1 MLDNIK
7 HKVNMENI
15 SRTRK
20 RIRDLQKERFKLE
33 LSLLRPLAMAPY
45 SLIKAYW
52 RCGKKT
58 CRCHKGGP
66 LHGPYYYLTQH
77 REGKTSN
84 IYIPKKKLSK
94 ISIFAERYKEYET
107 SLTKLRNLN
116 KEILTLLKMIEKKA
130 FVPPSKLK
138 EKINGNR
145 KKEY

>member
-94 ISIFAERYKEYET
+94 ISIGSFVFKLHFKYLILDLKVHNAGEF
-107 SLTKLRNLN
+107 LT
-116 KEILTLLKMIEKKA
+116 
-130 FVPPSKLK
+130 
-138 EKINGNR
+138 
-145 KKEY
+145 

>member
-7 HKVNMENI
+7 HKVNMESI
-15 SRTRK
+15 SRARK
-20 RIRDLQKERFKLE
+20 RIRDLQKERFKLD

-45 SLIKAYW
+45 SLIEAYW
-52 RCGKKT
+52 RCGKKA

-77 REGKTSN
+77 RDGKTSN

-94 ISIFAERYKEYET
+94 ISILAERYKEYES

-145 KKEY
+145 KKKC

>member
-7 HKVNMENI
+7 HKVNMESI
-15 SRTRK
+15 SRARK

-45 SLIKAYW
+45 SLIEAYW

-77 REGKTSN
+77 RDGKTSN

-94 ISIFAERYKEYET
+94 ISILAERYKEYET

-145 KKEY
+145 KKKR